1 MPTLC
6 LNDVV
11 ELTWKHSFDFMNA
24 YSFMSCMH
32 KFVFHRVNKLLST
45 GDTRSDFSWQKWE
58 TCRQIFSR
66 LSPWGNQRA
75 VVTSW
80 RAVFGDEPT
89 ALRVSVP
96 WRGLWQMKGTSF
108 IRCFFT
114 LKHFVRTAASDLKSI
129 NTRYSLKNTFPEDV
143 KMQRTC
149 VCVCVRACVCACVRV
164 WCVCVCVC
172 VCVCGWV
179 GGCVCVGVCVCV
191 VCVWCVCV
199 CVCGVCVCVC
209 VCVCVSVFALWPL
222 GIITCRK
229 HDGFLRVKNTSMICL
244 GKRMLQRDVSL
255 LVLAGFRWSHIL
267 AKLV

>member
-1 MPTLC
+1 MAVTHDWQIKICKLFNMPTLC
-6 LNDVV
+6 LNYVV

-45 GDTRSDFSWQKWE
+45 GETRSVFSWQKWE

-108 IRCFFT
+108 IRP
-114 LKHFVRTAASDLKSI
+114 LLHF
-129 NTRYSLKNTFPEDV
+129 E
-143 KMQRTC
+143 
-149 VCVCVRACVCACVRV
+149 
-164 WCVCVCVC
+164 
-172 VCVCGWV
+172 
-179 GGCVCVGVCVCV
+179 
-191 VCVWCVCV
+191 
-199 CVCGVCVCVC
+199 
-209 VCVCVSVFALWPL
+209 ALRENS
-222 GIITCRK
+222 C
-229 HDGFLRVKNTSMICL
+229 
-244 GKRMLQRDVSL
+244 KRSE
-255 LVLAGFRWSHIL
+255 IY
-267 AKLV
+267 